1 MSSFFL
7 DLGSTG
13 FLPKHIIAGAMQRA
27 QGKSGSSNWTAGEVL
42 RSTKYG
48 LHACSSVE
56 AWERGPLL
64 DVDLGS
70 DVQLSQRRAVPE
82 ARRVERECWQD
93 ARDWRWRVQ
102 LRA

>member
-7 DLGSTG
+7 DLGSAG

-27 QGKSGSSNWTAGEVL
+27 QEKSGSSSWAAEEVL

-48 LHACSSVE
+48 LHACSSIE

-64 DVDLGS
+64 DVEPGS

-82 ARRVERECWQD
+82 AGGVEREC
-93 ARDWRWRVQ
+93 
-102 LRA
+102 